1 MARPCA
7 SLSIAISLLIFF
19 YSGAPILF
27 RYTFPLFDE
36 PILMITQIGRQV
48 PLRLRVTC
56 NRCWERF
63 WNSQFPALT
72 VIGQGTYGKHKFVH
86 SFPPPNLGNKT
97 FTFRNT
103 CARIRDLLGTRTA
116 ERQEKAEMNAQG
128 RWFASSFSTRKGSG
142 LTSRVEIGRLLKQR
156 KASRGQHFQFSGV
169 TMGNLLRLYEA
180 SQDAGQLQTSTS
192 LPFTD
197 PWPSNSCAR
206 RASLSGIRS
215 AIIGLIFSSRSRLSN
230 ALPTLPRA

>member
-1 MARPCA
+1 MRRGSPLC
-7 SLSIAISLLIFF
+7 IALDRYFFTDFLL
-19 YSGAPILF
+19 SGAPILF

-128 RWFASSFSTRKGSG
+128 RWFASSFSTRKGSAESSACSDPSTWG
-142 LTSRVEIGRLLKQR
+142 VDPKRPAPSMR
-156 KASRGQHFQFSGV
+156 KTG
-169 TMGNLLRLYEA
+169 
-180 SQDAGQLQTSTS
+180 
-192 LPFTD
+192 
-197 PWPSNSCAR
+197 
-206 RASLSGIRS
+206 
-215 AIIGLIFSSRSRLSN
+215 
-230 ALPTLPRA
+230 